1 MNKKSMIPMT
11 EKKHKKYHDENMNK
25 KLKMAS
31 TEEIQNDTKLKE
43 AMHKFFSDN
52 GKKGGKKGGETTKR
66 LYGIEHYR
74 RLAMNMNEVK
84 KAKREALLRGLD

>member
-1 MNKKSMIPMT
+1 MNKKI
-11 EKKHKKYHDENMNK
+11 ENTDDQK
-25 KLKMAS
+25 VK
-31 TEEIQNDTKLKE
+31 D

-66 LYGIEHYR
+66 LYGVEHYR

-84 KAKREALLRGLD
+84 KAKREALLKGLD